1 MNQSEATGSHLLV
14 TEKFGH
20 ELLSSLTRPDT
31 DEQKDLSQSSIEQC
45 GDPVLMEEFVAGESQ
60 LDDVCYSYW
69 DFCIH

>member
-31 DEQKDLSQSSIEQC
+31 DEQKDRVNPQSSNAVIQ
-45 GDPVLMEEFVAGESQ
+45 F
-60 LDDVCYSYW
+60 
-69 DFCIH
+69 